1 MVHRFA
7 VYPYYGCEKSI
18 IKMFSQRYLYNVD
31 WLGVTMRLRGD
42 IQPIRGYV
50 WQEYTATNVWA
61 KRRVLYTDD
70 GDKVLTLLSEPRSP
84 QIKADLGLCEI
95 ANEWLYHG
103 IGFDGIL
110 GVLSKSQLW
119 DFVGISRL
127 DLCCD
132 FSPTPSQK
140 QIILGLASGEYYVGS
155 KQNGSGFWSTNS
167 NPKLARTWLGAPIPH
182 CQSWGHKT
190 SEIKWKLYY
199 KTKELYDAGGG
210 KFLTKPYIADAWR
223 IHGLDESNV
232 WRLEVSMKHLNNY
245 AVYGQQIDLDYIRDF
260 GDELF
265 VRMYN
270 QRFKVK
276 LNEGH
281 KDRSNDKEVS
291 FLDMPKLVRAFER
304 LEPSSHR
311 ERNGRITLLRHL
323 VNSLDDEQVLF
334 DKYSRDAVFNHI
346 YSILERDNLH
356 GYFSAMTGMVFEE
369 FVASKD
375 EAAQGMMPALL
386 SRQQKNYDIKPN
398 LDADVAQIPIP
409 IVSHFVDSRKVDT
422 QFSLQFHLEK

>member
-1 MVHRFA
+1 
-7 VYPYYGCEKSI
+7 
-18 IKMFSQRYLYNVD
+18 MFEQRCLYNVD

-50 WQEYTATNVWA
+50 WQEYSATNVWA
-61 KRRVLYTDD
+61 KRRILYTDE

-84 QIKADLGLCEI
+84 QIKANIGLCEI
-95 ANEWLYHG
+95 GNEWLYHG
-103 IGFDGIL
+103 IGFDG
-110 GVLSKSQLW
+110 VLKLLSQSQLW

-132 FSPTPSQK
+132 FCPTPAQK
-140 QIILGLASGEYYVGS
+140 MIILGLASGEYYVGS
-155 KQNGSGFWSTNS
+155 KQNGSGFWSTNT
-167 NPKLARTWLGAPIPH
+167 NEKLSPMWRGNPIPH

-210 KFLTKPYIADAWR
+210 KFLTKTYIADRWR

-245 AVYGQQIDLDYIRDF
+245 SVYGEQIDLNYIRNF
-260 GDELF
+260 GSELF

-281 KDRSNDKEVS
+281 KDRSNDKVVT

-304 LEPSSHR
+304 SEPKSHR

-323 VNSLDDEQVLF
+323 VESLKDEQVLF
-334 DKYSRDAVFNHI
+334 DRVSRNAVFEHI
-346 YSILERDNLH
+346 FSILERDNLH
-356 GYFSAMTGMVFEE
+356 AYFTSMTGMVFEE
-369 FVASKD
+369 YIAVKD
-375 EAAQGMMPALL
+375 EEAKGMMPKLL
-386 SRQQKNYDIKPN
+386 SRQIKNFDIKPN
-398 LDADVAQIPIP
+398 LAADVPSANVFEPHFELPKKEISPQISIP
-409 IVSHFVDSRKVDT
+409 FE
-422 QFSLQFHLEK
+422 SLG